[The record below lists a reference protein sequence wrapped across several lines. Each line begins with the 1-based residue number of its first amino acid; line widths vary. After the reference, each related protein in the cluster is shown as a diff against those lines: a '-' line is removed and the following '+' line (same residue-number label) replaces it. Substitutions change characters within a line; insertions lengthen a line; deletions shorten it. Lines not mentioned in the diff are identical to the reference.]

1 MNELERISYR
11 AKMASRVL
19 STTSP
24 KVKSN
29 VLKYAAVQ
37 VKKNAQKIENANK
50 KDLKIAK
57 SKGLDDA
64 MIDRLLLD
72 KSRINDIAKSLNEIA
87 KWPDPVGKIINKT
100 KRPNG
105 LVIQKVSVPIGV
117 LLVIY
122 ESRPNVTTDASALC
136 LKSGNSVIL
145 KCGSESLNSSK
156 ALLNCLQASLE
167 KYKLP
172 YYSVQLLATSSRKA
186 VTDLLKMDEYI
197 DVVIPRGGKS
207 LIKAISKISKIPVLK
222 HLDGICHTYVDNIPD
237 ISMVTKVVLNAKM
250 RRTGICGATE
260 TLLLNANNIQY
271 TDCVSILDD
280 LIDAGCEVRV
290 DEYLHKYLTNP
301 NYAFNCVFVNLKK
314 IKKTTSKDWD
324 TEYLAPIISVRLVT
338 GVKAAIEHINRHGS
352 KHTDAIITSN
362 KKNAELF
369 LNSVD
374 SSIVMHNTSTQFADG
389 GEFGMGA
396 EIGISTGKL
405 HARGPVGAD
414 QLTTFKYLVK
424 GKGQLRS

>member
-1 MNELERISYR
+1 MNKSQKIAELS
-11 AKMASRVL
+11 KKASRIL

-24 KVKSN
+24 KIKSN
-29 VLKYAAVQ
+29 IIKYAAKQ
-37 VKKNAQKIENANK
+37 IKKDVTKIENANR

-72 KSRINDIAKSLNEIA
+72 KSRINAISKSLNEIS
-87 KWPDPVGKIINKT
+87 KWPDPVGKIINKW

-105 LVIQKVSVPIGV
+105 LEIQKISVPIGV

-156 ALLNCLQASLE
+156 ALLTCIHAGLK

-172 YYSVQLLATSSRKA
+172 TSCVELLASSNRKS
-186 VTDLLKMDEYI
+186 VSSLLKMDDYI

-222 HLDGICHTYVDNIPD
+222 HLDGICHTYVDDTSNL
-237 ISMVTKVVLNAKM
+237 SMARKVVLNAKM

-260 TLLLNANNIQY
+260 TLLLKDDIHVNDAVCI
-271 TDCVSILDD
+271 IHD
-280 LIDAGCEVRV
+280 LIDAGCEVRG
-290 DEYLHKYLTNP
+290 DEYIAKYVLDPYYN
-301 NYAFNCVFVNLKK
+301 K
-314 IKKTTSKDWD
+314 IKKANSKDWQ
-324 TEYLAPIISVRLVT
+324 TEYLAPIISIKA
-338 GVKAAIEHINRHGS
+338 VKNVKEAIQHINQYGS
-352 KHTDAIITSN
+352 NHTDAIITSN

-369 LNSVD
+369 LKEVD
-374 SSIVMHNTSTQFADG
+374 SAIVMHNTSTQFADG

-414 QLTTFKYLVK
+414 QLTTFKYVVK
-424 GKGQLRS
+424 GQGQLRS

>member
-1 MNELERISYR
+1 MNKLQKIAELS
-11 AKMASRVL
+11 KKASRIL
-19 STTSP
+19 SITSS
-24 KVKSN
+24 KVKSK
-29 VLKYAAVQ
+29 VLKYAAQQ
-37 VKKNAQKIENANK
+37 VKKNLKKIESANK

-72 KSRINDIAKSLNEIA
+72 KSRINAIAKSLNEIA
-87 KWPDPVGKIINKT
+87 KWPDPVGKTISKT
-100 KRPNG
+100 TRPNG
-105 LVIQKVSVPIGV
+105 LEIHKVSVPIGV

-156 ALLNCLQASLE
+156 ALLSCLHTSLK

-172 YYSVQLLATSSRKA
+172 TSCIELLATSSRKA
-186 VTDLLKMDEYI
+186 VADLLKMDEHI
-197 DVVIPRGGKS
+197 DVVVPRGGKS

-222 HLDGICHTYVDNIPD
+222 HLDGICHTYIDNIPD
-237 ISMVTKVVLNAKM
+237 LEMASNVVLNAKM

-260 TLLLNANNIQY
+260 TLLINDNIKFKDVL
-271 TDCVSILDD
+271 TIIDD
-280 LIDAGCEVRV
+280 LFDAGCEIRT
-290 DEYLHKYLTNP
+290 DEYIYKNLLDKY
-301 NYAFNCVFVNLKK
+301 YEKFKK
-314 IKKTTSKDWD
+314 ATSKDWD
-324 TEYLAPIISVRLVT
+324 TEYLAPIISIKT
-338 GVKAAIEHINRHGS
+338 VKNVKEAIEHINYHGS
-352 KHTDAIITSN
+352 NHTDAIITSN

-369 LNSVD
+369 LNGVD

-414 QLTTFKYLVK
+414 QLTTFKYIVK
-424 GKGQLRS
+424 GKGQLRP

>member
-1 MNELERISYR
+1 MNKLQKIAELS
-11 AKMASRVL
+11 KKASRIL

-24 KVKSN
+24 KVKFN
-29 VLKYAAVQ
+29 ILKHAAKQ
-37 VKKNAQKIENANK
+37 IKKNTTKIENANK

-72 KSRINDIAKSLNEIA
+72 KSRINAIFKSLNEIA
-87 KWPDPVGKIINKT
+87 KWPDPVGKIISKS

-105 LVIQKVSVPIGV
+105 LEIQKVSVPIGV

-156 ALLNCLQASLE
+156 ALLTCIHAGLK

-172 YYSVQLLATSSRKA
+172 TSCVELLASSNRKS
-186 VTDLLKMDEYI
+186 VSSLLKMDDYI

-222 HLDGICHTYVDNIPD
+222 HLDGICHTYVDDTSNL
-237 ISMVTKVVLNAKM
+237 SMARKVVLNAKM

-260 TLLLNANNIQY
+260 TLLLKDDIHVNDAVCI
-271 TDCVSILDD
+271 IHD
-280 LIDAGCEVRV
+280 LIDAGCEVRG
-290 DEYLHKYLTNP
+290 DEYIAKYVLDPYYN
-301 NYAFNCVFVNLKK
+301 K
-314 IKKTTSKDWD
+314 IKKANSKDWQ
-324 TEYLAPIISVRLVT
+324 TEYLAPIISIKA
-338 GVKAAIEHINRHGS
+338 VKNVKEAIQHINKYGS
-352 KHTDAIITSN
+352 NHTDAIITSN

-369 LNSVD
+369 LKEVD

-396 EIGISTGKL
+396 EIGIATGKL

-414 QLTTFKYLVK
+414 QLTTFKYVVK
-424 GKGQLRS
+424 GQGQLRS

>member
-1 MNELERISYR
+1 MNKLQKIAELSRKS
-11 AKMASRVL
+11 SRVL
-19 STTSP
+19 STALP
-24 KVKSN
+24 KVKFN

-37 VKKNAQKIENANK
+37 IKKNVAKIENVNR
-50 KDLKIAK
+50 KDLRIAK
-57 SKGLDDA
+57 AKGLGDA

-72 KSRINDIAKSLNEIA
+72 KNRINAISKSLNEIA
-87 KWPDPVGKIINKT
+87 KWPDPVGKIIGKS

-105 LVIQKVSVPIGV
+105 LEIQKVSVPIGV

-156 ALLNCLQASLE
+156 ALLDCIHMGLK

-172 YYSVQLLATSSRKA
+172 INCVQLLPTSSRKS
-186 VTDLLKMDEYI
+186 VSSLLKMDEYI
-197 DVVIPRGGKS
+197 DVVVPRGGKS

-222 HLDGICHTYVDNIPD
+222 HLDGICHTYVDDTSNL
-237 ISMVTKVVLNAKM
+237 SMARKVVLNAKM

-260 TLLLNANNIQY
+260 TLLLNDNIKFIHAI
-271 TDCVSILDD
+271 SIIHD
-280 LIDAGCEVRV
+280 LIDAGCEVRG
-290 DEYLHKYLTNP
+290 DEYLAKNILDPY
-301 NYAFNCVFVNLKK
+301 YKK
-314 IKKTTSKDWD
+314 IKKANLKDWQ
-324 TEYLAPIISVRLVT
+324 TEYLAPIISVKM
-338 GVKAAIEHINRHGS
+338 VKDVKEAIQHINQYGS
-352 KHTDAIITSN
+352 NHTDAIITSN
-362 KKNAELF
+362 KKNADLF
-369 LNSVD
+369 LKEVD

-414 QLTTFKYLVK
+414 QLTTFKYVVK
-424 GKGQLRS
+424 GQGQLRS

>member
-1 MNELERISYR
+1 MNKLQKIAELS
-11 AKMASRVL
+11 KKASRIL

-24 KVKSN
+24 KIKSN
-29 VLKYAAVQ
+29 ILKYAAKQ
-37 VKKNAQKIENANK
+37 IKKDVTKIENANR

-72 KSRINDIAKSLNEIA
+72 KSRINAISKSLNEIS
-87 KWPDPVGKIINKT
+87 KWPDPVGKIINKW

-105 LVIQKVSVPIGV
+105 LEIQKISVPIGV

-156 ALLNCLQASLE
+156 ALLTCIHAGLK

-172 YYSVQLLATSSRKA
+172 TSCVELLASSNRKS
-186 VTDLLKMDEYI
+186 VSSLLKMDDYI

-222 HLDGICHTYVDNIPD
+222 HLDGICHTYVDDTSNL
-237 ISMVTKVVLNAKM
+237 SMARKVVLNAKM

-260 TLLLNANNIQY
+260 TLLLKDDIHVNDAVCI
-271 TDCVSILDD
+271 IHD
-280 LIDAGCEVRV
+280 LIDAGCEVRG
-290 DEYLHKYLTNP
+290 DEYIAKYVLDPYYN
-301 NYAFNCVFVNLKK
+301 K
-314 IKKTTSKDWD
+314 IKKANSKDWQ
-324 TEYLAPIISVRLVT
+324 TEYLAPIISIKA
-338 GVKAAIEHINRHGS
+338 VKNVKEAIQHINQYGS
-352 KHTDAIITSN
+352 NHTDAIITSN

-369 LNSVD
+369 LKEVD

-389 GEFGMGA
+389 GEFGLGA

-414 QLTTFKYLVK
+414 QLTTFKYVVK
-424 GKGQLRS
+424 GQGQLRS

>member
-1 MNELERISYR
+1 MNKLQKIAELS
-11 AKMASRVL
+11 KKASRIL

-24 KVKSN
+24 KIKSN
-29 VLKYAAVQ
+29 IIKYAAKQ
-37 VKKNAQKIENANK
+37 IKKDVTKIENANR

-72 KSRINDIAKSLNEIA
+72 KSRINAISKSLNEIS
-87 KWPDPVGKIINKT
+87 KWPDPVGKIINKW

-105 LVIQKVSVPIGV
+105 LEIQKISVPIGV

-156 ALLNCLQASLE
+156 ALLACIHAGLK

-172 YYSVQLLATSSRKA
+172 TSCVELLASSNRKS
-186 VTDLLKMDEYI
+186 VSSLLKMDDYI

-222 HLDGICHTYVDNIPD
+222 HLDGICHTYVDDTSNL
-237 ISMVTKVVLNAKM
+237 SMARKVVLNAKM

-260 TLLLNANNIQY
+260 TLLLKDDIHVNDAVCI
-271 TDCVSILDD
+271 IHD
-280 LIDAGCEVRV
+280 LIDAGCEVRG
-290 DEYLHKYLTNP
+290 DEYIAKYVLDPYYN
-301 NYAFNCVFVNLKK
+301 K
-314 IKKTTSKDWD
+314 IKKANSKDWQ
-324 TEYLAPIISVRLVT
+324 TEYLAPIISIKA
-338 GVKAAIEHINRHGS
+338 VKNVKEAIQHINQYGS
-352 KHTDAIITSN
+352 NHTDAIITSN

-369 LNSVD
+369 LKEVD

-414 QLTTFKYLVK
+414 QLTTFKYVVK
-424 GKGQLRS
+424 GQGQLRS

>member
-1 MNELERISYR
+1 MNKLEKIAGLS
-11 AKMASRVL
+11 KKASRLL
-19 STTSP
+19 STASP
-24 KVKSN
+24 KVKTN
-29 VLKYAAVQ
+29 VLKYAAIQ
-37 VKKNAQKIENANK
+37 VKKNVKKIENANK
-50 KDLKIAK
+50 KDLRIAK

-64 MIDRLLLD
+64 MIDRLFLD
-72 KSRINDIAKSLNEIA
+72 KKRINAIAKSLNEIA
-87 KWPDPVGKIINKT
+87 KWPDPVGKIISKA

-105 LVIQKVSVPIGV
+105 LEICKVSDPIGV

-156 ALLNCLQASLE
+156 ELLNCLHASLK

-172 YYSVQLLATSSRKA
+172 MSSVELLATSSRKA
-186 VTDLLKMDEYI
+186 VADLLKMDEHI
-197 DVVIPRGGKS
+197 DVVVPRGGKS
-207 LIKAISKISKIPVLK
+207 LITAISKISKIPVLK
-222 HLDGICHTYVDNIPD
+222 HLDGICHTYIDDNYNAL
-237 ISMVTKVVLNAKM
+237 MAKKVVLNAKM

-260 TLLLNANNIQY
+260 TLLVSNKVNNKDIAEII
-271 TDCVSILDD
+271 DI
-280 LIDAGCEVRV
+280 LIDAGCEIRG
-290 DEYLHKYLTNP
+290 DN
-301 NYAFNCVFVNLKK
+301 FIKK
-314 IKKTTSKDWD
+314 IDNRVKKANFKDWQ
-324 TEYLAPIISVRLVT
+324 TEYLAPIISIKI
-338 GVKAAIEHINRHGS
+338 VKDVKEAIEHINQHGS
-352 KHTDAIITSN
+352 NHTDAIITSN

-369 LNSVD
+369 LNGVD

-414 QLTTFKYLVK
+414 QLTTFKYVVK

>member
-1 MNELERISYR
+1 MNKLKKIAELS
-11 AKMASRVL
+11 KKASRVL

-29 VLKYAAVQ
+29 VLKYAALQ
-37 VKKNAQKIENANK
+37 VKKNTKKIENANK

-72 KSRINDIAKSLNEIA
+72 QNRIKDISKSLNEIA
-87 KWPDPVGKIINKT
+87 KWPDPVGKIISKT

-105 LVIQKVSVPIGV
+105 LEIHKVSVPIGV

-156 ALLNCLQASLE
+156 ALLNCLHTSL
-167 KYKLP
+167 KKHKLP
-172 YYSVQLLATSSRKA
+172 KNCIELLATSNRKEVA
-186 VTDLLKMDEYI
+186 NLLKMDEYI
-197 DVVIPRGGKS
+197 DVVVPRGGKS
-207 LIKAISKISKIPVLK
+207 LIQAISKISKIPVIK
-222 HLDGICHTYVDNIPD
+222 HLDGICHTYIDNN
-237 ISMVTKVVLNAKM
+237 SNMLMAKKVVHNAKM

-260 TLLLNANNIQY
+260 TLLVSKKIANSHVPQII
-271 TDCVSILDD
+271 DIL
-280 LIDAGCEVRV
+280 INSGCEIRG
-290 DEYLHKYLTNP
+290 DN
-301 NYAFNCVFVNLKK
+301 FIKK
-314 IKKTTSKDWD
+314 IDSRVKKATLKDGE
-324 TEYLAPIISVRLVT
+324 TEYLAPIISIKI
-338 GVKAAIEHINRHGS
+338 VKDVKEAIQHINQYGS
-352 KHTDAIITSN
+352 NHTDAIITSN
-362 KKNAELF
+362 KKNAKLF
-369 LNSVD
+369 LDNID
-374 SSIVMHNTSTQFADG
+374 SSIVIHNRSTQFADG

-414 QLTTFKYLVK
+414 QLTTFKYIVK

>member
-1 MNELERISYR
+1 MNKLQKIAELS
-11 AKMASRVL
+11 KKASRIL
-19 STTSP
+19 STISP

-29 VLKYAAVQ
+29 VLKYAAIQ
-37 VKKNAQKIENANK
+37 IKKNTAKIEKANK
-50 KDLKIAK
+50 KDLRIAK
-57 SKGLDDA
+57 LNGLDDA

-72 KSRINDIAKSLNEIA
+72 KSRINAISKSLNEIA
-87 KWPDPVGKIINKT
+87 KWPDPVGKIISKS

-105 LVIQKVSVPIGV
+105 LEIQKVSVPIGV

-156 ALLNCLQASLE
+156 ALLSCLHASLK

-172 YYSVQLLATSSRKA
+172 TSCVELLATSSRKA
-186 VTDLLKMDEYI
+186 VADLLKMDEHI
-197 DVVIPRGGKS
+197 DVVVPRGGKS
-207 LIKAISKISKIPVLK
+207 LIKSISKISKIPVLK

-237 ISMVTKVVLNAKM
+237 IKMVHDVVLNAKM

-260 TLLLNANNIQY
+260 TLLINKKIK
-271 TDCVSILDD
+271 LDIVPIVD
-280 LIDAGCEVRV
+280 ALIGAGCEVRV
-290 DEYLHKYLTNP
+290 DEYLHKYLSGP
-301 NYAFNCVFVNLKK
+301 YSQSLKK
-314 IKKTTSKDWD
+314 ATSKDWD
-324 TEYLAPIISVRLVT
+324 TEYLAPIISVKLVKD
-338 GVKAAIEHINRHGS
+338 VKEAIEHINQHGS
-352 KHTDAIITSN
+352 NHTDAIITSN

-414 QLTTFKYLVK
+414 QLTTFKYVVK
-424 GKGQLRS
+424 GQGQLRS

>member
-1 MNELERISYR
+1 MNKLQKIAELS
-11 AKMASRVL
+11 KKASRIL

-24 KVKSN
+24 KIKSN
-29 VLKYAAVQ
+29 IIKYAAKQ
-37 VKKNAQKIENANK
+37 IKKDVTKIENANR

-72 KSRINDIAKSLNEIA
+72 KSRINAISKSLNEIS
-87 KWPDPVGKIINKT
+87 KWPDPVGKIINKW

-105 LVIQKVSVPIGV
+105 LEIQKISVPIGV

-156 ALLNCLQASLE
+156 ALLACIHAGLK

-172 YYSVQLLATSSRKA
+172 KSCVELLASSNRNSFLS
-186 VTDLLKMDEYI
+186 LLKMDDYI

-222 HLDGICHTYVDNIPD
+222 HLDGICHTYVDDTSNL
-237 ISMVTKVVLNAKM
+237 SMARKVVLNAKM

-260 TLLLNANNIQY
+260 TLLLKDDIHVNDAVCI
-271 TDCVSILDD
+271 IHD
-280 LIDAGCEVRV
+280 LIDAGCEVRG
-290 DEYLHKYLTNP
+290 DEYIAKYVLDPYYN
-301 NYAFNCVFVNLKK
+301 K
-314 IKKTTSKDWD
+314 IKKANSKDWQ
-324 TEYLAPIISVRLVT
+324 TEYLAPIISIKA
-338 GVKAAIEHINRHGS
+338 VKNVKEAIQHINQYGS
-352 KHTDAIITSN
+352 NHTDAIITSN

-369 LNSVD
+369 LKEVD
-374 SSIVMHNTSTQFADG
+374 SAIVMHNTSTQFADG

-414 QLTTFKYLVK
+414 QLTTFKYVVK
-424 GKGQLRS
+424 GQGQLRS

>member
-1 MNELERISYR
+1 MNKLQKIAELS
-11 AKMASRVL
+11 KKASRIL

-24 KVKSN
+24 KIKSN
-29 VLKYAAVQ
+29 IIKYAAKQ
-37 VKKNAQKIENANK
+37 IKKDVTKIENANR

-72 KSRINDIAKSLNEIA
+72 KSRINAISKSLNEIS
-87 KWPDPVGKIINKT
+87 KWPDPVGKIINKW

-105 LVIQKVSVPIGV
+105 LEIQKISVPIGV

-156 ALLNCLQASLE
+156 ALLTCIHAGLK

-172 YYSVQLLATSSRKA
+172 TSCVELLASSNRNSFLS
-186 VTDLLKMDEYI
+186 LLKMDDYI

-222 HLDGICHTYVDNIPD
+222 HLDGICHTYVDDTSNL
-237 ISMVTKVVLNAKM
+237 SMARKVVLNAKM

-260 TLLLNANNIQY
+260 TLLLKDDIHVNDAVCI
-271 TDCVSILDD
+271 IHD

-290 DEYLHKYLTNP
+290 DEYIAKYLLDPYYN
-301 NYAFNCVFVNLKK
+301 K
-314 IKKTTSKDWD
+314 IKKANSKDWQ
-324 TEYLAPIISVRLVT
+324 TEYLAPIISIKA
-338 GVKAAIEHINRHGS
+338 VKNVKEAIQHINQYGS
-352 KHTDAIITSN
+352 NHTDAIITSN

-369 LNSVD
+369 LKEVD
-374 SSIVMHNTSTQFADG
+374 SAIVMHNTSTQFADG

-414 QLTTFKYLVK
+414 QLTTFKYVVK
-424 GKGQLRS
+424 GQGQLRS

>member
-1 MNELERISYR
+1 MNKLQKIAELS
-11 AKMASRVL
+11 KKASRIL

-24 KVKSN
+24 KVKFN
-29 VLKYAAVQ
+29 ILKHAAKQ
-37 VKKNAQKIENANK
+37 IKKNTTKIENANK

-72 KSRINDIAKSLNEIA
+72 KSRINAIFKSLNEIA
-87 KWPDPVGKIINKT
+87 KWPDPVGKIISKS

-105 LVIQKVSVPIGV
+105 LEIQKVSVPIGV

-156 ALLNCLQASLE
+156 ALLSCIHAGLK

-172 YYSVQLLATSSRKA
+172 ASCVELLATSSRKA
-186 VTDLLKMDEYI
+186 VADLLKMDEYI

-222 HLDGICHTYVDNIPD
+222 HLDGICHTYVDNISNL
-237 ISMVTKVVLNAKM
+237 SMARKVILNAKM

-260 TLLLNANNIQY
+260 TLLLNSK
-271 TDCVSILDD
+271 VSLVHTMAIIDD
-280 LIDAGCEVRV
+280 LIESGCEVRA
-290 DEYLHKYLTNP
+290 DDLIFKLMDKNAK
-301 NYAFNCVFVNLKK
+301 NFKK
-314 IKKTTSKDWD
+314 VKKANSKDWQ
-324 TEYLAPIISVRLVT
+324 TEYLAPIISVKS
-338 GVKAAIEHINRHGS
+338 VKDVKEAIEHINQYGS
-352 KHTDAIITSN
+352 NHTDAIITSN

-369 LNSVD
+369 LNEVD

-414 QLTTFKYLVK
+414 QLTTFKYVVK
-424 GKGQLRS
+424 GQGQLRS

>member
-1 MNELERISYR
+1 LNKLQKIAELS
-11 AKMASRVL
+11 KKASRIL

-24 KVKSN
+24 KIKSN
-29 VLKYAAVQ
+29 IIKYAAKQ
-37 VKKNAQKIENANK
+37 IKKDVTKIENANR

-72 KSRINDIAKSLNEIA
+72 KSRINAISKSLNEIS
-87 KWPDPVGKIINKT
+87 KWPDPVGKIINKW

-105 LVIQKVSVPIGV
+105 LEIQKISVPIGV

-156 ALLNCLQASLE
+156 ALLTCIHAGLK

-172 YYSVQLLATSSRKA
+172 TSCVELLASSNRKS
-186 VTDLLKMDEYI
+186 VSSLLKMDDYI

-222 HLDGICHTYVDNIPD
+222 HLDGICHTYVDDTSNL
-237 ISMVTKVVLNAKM
+237 SMARKVVLNAKM

-260 TLLLNANNIQY
+260 TLLLKDDIHVNDAVCI
-271 TDCVSILDD
+271 IHD
-280 LIDAGCEVRV
+280 LIDAGCEVRG
-290 DEYLHKYLTNP
+290 DEYIAKYVLDPYYN
-301 NYAFNCVFVNLKK
+301 K
-314 IKKTTSKDWD
+314 IKKANSKDWQ
-324 TEYLAPIISVRLVT
+324 TEYLAPIISIKA
-338 GVKAAIEHINRHGS
+338 VKNVKEAIQHINQYGS
-352 KHTDAIITSN
+352 NHTDAIITSN

-369 LNSVD
+369 LKEVD

-414 QLTTFKYLVK
+414 QLTTFKYVVK
-424 GKGQLRS
+424 GQGQLRS

>member
-1 MNELERISYR
+1 MNKLQKIAELS
-11 AKMASRVL
+11 KKASRIL

-24 KVKSN
+24 KIKSN
-29 VLKYAAVQ
+29 IIKYAAKQIKQDVT
-37 VKKNAQKIENANK
+37 NIENANR

-72 KSRINDIAKSLNEIA
+72 KSRINAISKSLNEIS
-87 KWPDPVGKIINKT
+87 KWPDPVGKIINKW

-105 LVIQKVSVPIGV
+105 LEIQKISVPIGV

-156 ALLNCLQASLE
+156 ALLTCIHAGLK

-172 YYSVQLLATSSRKA
+172 TSCVELLASSNRKS
-186 VTDLLKMDEYI
+186 VSSLLKMDDYI

-222 HLDGICHTYVDNIPD
+222 HLDGICHTYVDDTSNL
-237 ISMVTKVVLNAKM
+237 SMARKVVLNAKM

-260 TLLLNANNIQY
+260 TLLLKDDIHVNDAVCI
-271 TDCVSILDD
+271 IHD
-280 LIDAGCEVRV
+280 LIDAGCEVRG
-290 DEYLHKYLTNP
+290 DEYIAKYVLDPYYN
-301 NYAFNCVFVNLKK
+301 K
-314 IKKTTSKDWD
+314 IKKANLKDWQ
-324 TEYLAPIISVRLVT
+324 TEYLAPIISIKA
-338 GVKAAIEHINRHGS
+338 VKNVKEAIQHINQYGS
-352 KHTDAIITSN
+352 NHTDAIITSN

-369 LNSVD
+369 LKEVD
-374 SSIVMHNTSTQFADG
+374 SAIVMHNTSTQFADG

-414 QLTTFKYLVK
+414 QLTTFKYVVK
-424 GKGQLRS
+424 GQGQLRS

>member
-1 MNELERISYR
+1 MNKLQKIAELS
-11 AKMASRVL
+11 KKASRIL

-24 KVKSN
+24 KIKSN
-29 VLKYAAVQ
+29 ILKYAAKQ
-37 VKKNAQKIENANK
+37 IKKDVTKIENANR

-72 KSRINDIAKSLNEIA
+72 KSRINAISKSLNEIS
-87 KWPDPVGKIINKT
+87 KWPDPVGKIINKW

-105 LVIQKVSVPIGV
+105 LEIQKISVPIGV

-156 ALLNCLQASLE
+156 ALLTSIHAGLK

-172 YYSVQLLATSSRKA
+172 TSCVELLASSNRKS
-186 VTDLLKMDEYI
+186 VSSLLKMDDYI

-222 HLDGICHTYVDNIPD
+222 HLDGICHTYVDDTSNL
-237 ISMVTKVVLNAKM
+237 SMARKVVLNAKM

-260 TLLLNANNIQY
+260 TLLLK
-271 TDCVSILDD
+271 DDILDTDAVCIIHD
-280 LIDAGCEVRV
+280 LIDAGCEVRG
-290 DEYLHKYLTNP
+290 DEYIAKYVLDPYYN
-301 NYAFNCVFVNLKK
+301 K
-314 IKKTTSKDWD
+314 IKKANSKDWQ
-324 TEYLAPIISVRLVT
+324 TEYLAPIISIKA
-338 GVKAAIEHINRHGS
+338 VKNVKEAIQHINQYGS
-352 KHTDAIITSN
+352 NHTDAIITSN

-369 LNSVD
+369 LKEVD

-414 QLTTFKYLVK
+414 QLTTFKYVVK
-424 GKGQLRS
+424 GQRQLIS

>member
-1 MNELERISYR
+1 MNKLQKIAELS
-11 AKMASRVL
+11 KKASRIL

-24 KVKSN
+24 KIKSN
-29 VLKYAAVQ
+29 IIKYAAKQ
-37 VKKNAQKIENANK
+37 IKKDVTKIENANR

-57 SKGLDDA
+57 SKGLDDG

-72 KSRINDIAKSLNEIA
+72 KSRINAISKSLNEIS
-87 KWPDPVGKIINKT
+87 KWPDPVGKIINKW

-105 LVIQKVSVPIGV
+105 LEIQKISVPIGV

-156 ALLNCLQASLE
+156 ALLTCIHAGLK

-172 YYSVQLLATSSRKA
+172 TSCVELLASSNRKS
-186 VTDLLKMDEYI
+186 VSSLLKMDDYI

-222 HLDGICHTYVDNIPD
+222 HLDGICHTYVDDTSNL
-237 ISMVTKVVLNAKM
+237 SMARKVVLNAKM

-260 TLLLNANNIQY
+260 TLLLKDDIHVNDAVCI
-271 TDCVSILDD
+271 IHD
-280 LIDAGCEVRV
+280 LIDAGCEVRG
-290 DEYLHKYLTNP
+290 DEYIAKYVLDPYYN
-301 NYAFNCVFVNLKK
+301 K
-314 IKKTTSKDWD
+314 IKKANSKDWQ
-324 TEYLAPIISVRLVT
+324 TEYLAPIISIKA
-338 GVKAAIEHINRHGS
+338 VKNVKEAIQHINQYGS
-352 KHTDAIITSN
+352 NHTDAIITSN

-369 LNSVD
+369 LKEVD
-374 SSIVMHNTSTQFADG
+374 SAIVMHNTSTQFADG

-414 QLTTFKYLVK
+414 QLTTFKYVVK
-424 GKGQLRS
+424 GQGQLRS

>member
-1 MNELERISYR
+1 MNKLQKIAELS
-11 AKMASRVL
+11 KKASRIL

-24 KVKSN
+24 KIKSN
-29 VLKYAAVQ
+29 ILKYAAKQ
-37 VKKNAQKIENANK
+37 IKKDVTKIENANR

-72 KSRINDIAKSLNEIA
+72 KSRINAISKSLNEIS
-87 KWPDPVGKIINKT
+87 KWPDPVGKIINKW

-105 LVIQKVSVPIGV
+105 LEIQKISVPIGV

-156 ALLNCLQASLE
+156 ALLTCIHAGLK

-172 YYSVQLLATSSRKA
+172 TSCVQLLASSNRKS
-186 VTDLLKMDEYI
+186 VSSLLKMDDYI

-222 HLDGICHTYVDNIPD
+222 HLDGICHTYVDDTSNL
-237 ISMVTKVVLNAKM
+237 SMARKVVLNAKM

-260 TLLLNANNIQY
+260 TLLLKDDIHVNDAVCI
-271 TDCVSILDD
+271 IHD
-280 LIDAGCEVRV
+280 LIDAGCEVRG
-290 DEYLHKYLTNP
+290 DEYIAKYVLDPYYN
-301 NYAFNCVFVNLKK
+301 K
-314 IKKTTSKDWD
+314 IKKANSKDWQ
-324 TEYLAPIISVRLVT
+324 TEYLAPIISIKA
-338 GVKAAIEHINRHGS
+338 VKNVKEAIQHINQYGS
-352 KHTDAIITSN
+352 NHTDAIITSN

-369 LNSVD
+369 LKEVD
-374 SSIVMHNTSTQFADG
+374 SAIVMHNTSTQFADG

-414 QLTTFKYLVK
+414 QLTTFKYVVK
-424 GKGQLRS
+424 GQGQLRS

>member
-1 MNELERISYR
+1 MNKLQKIAEFS
-11 AKMASRVL
+11 KKASRIL
-19 STTSP
+19 STTSS
-24 KVKSN
+24 KIKSK
-29 VLKYAAVQ
+29 VLKCAAIQ
-37 VKKNAQKIENANK
+37 IKKNTAKIEKANK
-50 KDLKIAK
+50 KDLRIAK

-72 KSRINDIAKSLNEIA
+72 KSRINAISKSLNEIA
-87 KWPDPVGKIINKT
+87 KWPDPVGKIISKT

-105 LVIQKVSVPIGV
+105 LEIQKVSVPIGV

-156 ALLNCLQASLE
+156 ALLDCLHTSLK

-172 YYSVQLLATSSRKA
+172 TSCVELLATSSRKA
-186 VTDLLKMDEYI
+186 VADLLKMDKHI
-197 DVVIPRGGKS
+197 DVVVPRGGKS

-222 HLDGICHTYVDNIPD
+222 HLDGICHTYIDDNYNVL
-237 ISMVTKVVLNAKM
+237 MAKKVVLNAKM

-260 TLLLNANNIQY
+260 TLL
-271 TDCVSILDD
+271 VSKKVSNTHVTEIINVLRN
-280 LIDAGCEVRV
+280 AGCEIRG
-290 DEYLHKYLTNP
+290 DN
-301 NYAFNCVFVNLKK
+301 FIKK
-314 IKKTTSKDWD
+314 IDSRVKKANSKDWQ
-324 TEYLAPIISVRLVT
+324 TEYLAPIISVKLVKD
-338 GVKAAIEHINRHGS
+338 VKEAIEHINQHGS
-352 KHTDAIITSN
+352 NHTDAIITSN

>member
-1 MNELERISYR
+1 MNKLKKIAELS
-11 AKMASRVL
+11 KKASRVL

-29 VLKYAAVQ
+29 VLKYAALQ
-37 VKKNAQKIENANK
+37 VKKNTKKIENANK

-72 KSRINDIAKSLNEIA
+72 QNRIKDISKSLNEIA
-87 KWPDPVGKIINKT
+87 KWPDPVGKIISKT

-105 LVIQKVSVPIGV
+105 LEIHKVSVPIGV

-156 ALLNCLQASLE
+156 ALLNCLHTSL
-167 KYKLP
+167 KKHKLP
-172 YYSVQLLATSSRKA
+172 KNCIELLATSNRKEVA
-186 VTDLLKMDEYI
+186 NLLKMDEYI
-197 DVVIPRGGKS
+197 DVVVPRGGKS
-207 LIKAISKISKIPVLK
+207 LIQAISKISKIPVIK
-222 HLDGICHTYVDNIPD
+222 HLDGICHTYIDNN
-237 ISMVTKVVLNAKM
+237 SNMLMAKKVVHNAKM

-260 TLLLNANNIQY
+260 TLLVSKKIANSHVPQII
-271 TDCVSILDD
+271 DIL
-280 LIDAGCEVRV
+280 INSGCEIRG
-290 DEYLHKYLTNP
+290 DN
-301 NYAFNCVFVNLKK
+301 FIKK
-314 IKKTTSKDWD
+314 IDSRVKKATLKDWE
-324 TEYLAPIISVRLVT
+324 TEYLAPIISIKI
-338 GVKAAIEHINRHGS
+338 VKDVKEAIQHINQYGS
-352 KHTDAIITSN
+352 NHTDAIITSN
-362 KKNAELF
+362 KKNAKLF
-369 LNSVD
+369 LDNID

-414 QLTTFKYLVK
+414 QLTTFKYIVK

>member
-1 MNELERISYR
+1 MNKLQKIAELS
-11 AKMASRVL
+11 KKASRIL

-24 KVKSN
+24 KIKSN
-29 VLKYAAVQ
+29 IIKYAAKQ
-37 VKKNAQKIENANK
+37 IKKDVTKIENANR

-72 KSRINDIAKSLNEIA
+72 KSRINAISKSLNEIS
-87 KWPDPVGKIINKT
+87 KWPDPVGKIINKW

-105 LVIQKVSVPIGV
+105 LEIQKISVPIGV

-156 ALLNCLQASLE
+156 ALLACIHAGLK

-172 YYSVQLLATSSRKA
+172 KSCVELLASSNRKS
-186 VTDLLKMDEYI
+186 VSSLLKMDDYI

-222 HLDGICHTYVDNIPD
+222 HLDGICHTYVDDTSNL
-237 ISMVTKVVLNAKM
+237 SMARKVVLNAKM

-260 TLLLNANNIQY
+260 TLLLKDDIHVNDAVCI
-271 TDCVSILDD
+271 IHD
-280 LIDAGCEVRV
+280 LIDAGCEVRG
-290 DEYLHKYLTNP
+290 DEYIAKYVLDPYYN
-301 NYAFNCVFVNLKK
+301 K
-314 IKKTTSKDWD
+314 IKKANSKDWQ
-324 TEYLAPIISVRLVT
+324 TEYLAPIISIKA
-338 GVKAAIEHINRHGS
+338 VKNVKEAIQHINQYGS
-352 KHTDAIITSN
+352 NHTDAIITSN

-369 LNSVD
+369 LKEVD
-374 SSIVMHNTSTQFADG
+374 SAIVMHNTSTQFADG

-414 QLTTFKYLVK
+414 QLTTFKYVVK

>member
-1 MNELERISYR
+1 MNKLQKIAELS
-11 AKMASRVL
+11 KKASRIL

-24 KVKSN
+24 KIKSN
-29 VLKYAAVQ
+29 IIKYAAKQ
-37 VKKNAQKIENANK
+37 IKKDVTKIENANR

-72 KSRINDIAKSLNEIA
+72 KSRINAISKSLNEIS
-87 KWPDPVGKIINKT
+87 KWPDPVGKIINKW

-105 LVIQKVSVPIGV
+105 LEIQKISVPIGV

-136 LKSGNSVIL
+136 VKSGNSVIL

-156 ALLNCLQASLE
+156 ALLTCIHAGLK

-172 YYSVQLLATSSRKA
+172 TSCVELLASSNRKS
-186 VTDLLKMDEYI
+186 VSSLLKMDDYI

-222 HLDGICHTYVDNIPD
+222 HLDGICHTYVDDTSNL
-237 ISMVTKVVLNAKM
+237 SMARKVVLNAKM

-260 TLLLNANNIQY
+260 TLLLKDDIHVNDAVCI
-271 TDCVSILDD
+271 IHD
-280 LIDAGCEVRV
+280 LIDAGCEVRG
-290 DEYLHKYLTNP
+290 DEYIAKYVLDPYYN
-301 NYAFNCVFVNLKK
+301 K
-314 IKKTTSKDWD
+314 IKKANSKDWQ
-324 TEYLAPIISVRLVT
+324 TEYLAPIISIKA
-338 GVKAAIEHINRHGS
+338 VKNVKEAIQHINQYGS
-352 KHTDAIITSN
+352 NHTDAIITSN

-369 LNSVD
+369 LKEVD

-414 QLTTFKYLVK
+414 QLTTFKYVVK
-424 GKGQLRS
+424 GQGQLRS

>member
-1 MNELERISYR
+1 MNKLQKIAELS
-11 AKMASRVL
+11 KKASRIL

-24 KVKSN
+24 KIKSN
-29 VLKYAAVQ
+29 IIKYAAKQ
-37 VKKNAQKIENANK
+37 IKKDVTKIENANR

-72 KSRINDIAKSLNEIA
+72 KSRINAISKSLNEIS
-87 KWPDPVGKIINKT
+87 KWPDPVGKIINKW

-105 LVIQKVSVPIGV
+105 LEIQKISVPIGV

-156 ALLNCLQASLE
+156 ALLACIHAGLK

-172 YYSVQLLATSSRKA
+172 TSCVELLASSNRKL
-186 VTDLLKMDEYI
+186 VSSLLKMDDYI

-222 HLDGICHTYVDNIPD
+222 HLDGICHTYVDDTSNL
-237 ISMVTKVVLNAKM
+237 SMARKVVLNAKM

-260 TLLLNANNIQY
+260 TLLLKDDIHVNDAVCI
-271 TDCVSILDD
+271 IHD
-280 LIDAGCEVRV
+280 LIDAGCEVRG
-290 DEYLHKYLTNP
+290 DEYIAKYVLDPYYN
-301 NYAFNCVFVNLKK
+301 K
-314 IKKTTSKDWD
+314 IKKANSKDWQ
-324 TEYLAPIISVRLVT
+324 TEYLAPIISIKA
-338 GVKAAIEHINRHGS
+338 VKNVKEAIQHINQYGS
-352 KHTDAIITSN
+352 NHTDAIITSN

-369 LNSVD
+369 LKEVD
-374 SSIVMHNTSTQFADG
+374 SAIVMHNTSTQFADG

-414 QLTTFKYLVK
+414 QLTTFKYVVK
-424 GKGQLRS
+424 GQGQLRS

>member
-1 MNELERISYR
+1 MNKLQKIAELS
-11 AKMASRVL
+11 KKASRIL

-24 KVKSN
+24 KIKSN
-29 VLKYAAVQ
+29 IIKYAAKQ
-37 VKKNAQKIENANK
+37 IKKDVTKIENANR

-72 KSRINDIAKSLNEIA
+72 KSRINAIFKSLNEIA
-87 KWPDPVGKIINKT
+87 KWPDPVGKIINKW

-105 LVIQKVSVPIGV
+105 LEIQKISVPIGV

-156 ALLNCLQASLE
+156 ALLACIHAGLK

-172 YYSVQLLATSSRKA
+172 KSCVELLASSNRKS
-186 VTDLLKMDEYI
+186 VSSLLKMDDYI

-222 HLDGICHTYVDNIPD
+222 HLDGICHTYVDDTSNL
-237 ISMVTKVVLNAKM
+237 SMARKVVLNAKM

-260 TLLLNANNIQY
+260 TLLLKDDIHVNDAVCI
-271 TDCVSILDD
+271 IHD
-280 LIDAGCEVRV
+280 LIDAGCEVRG
-290 DEYLHKYLTNP
+290 DEYIAKYVLDPYYN
-301 NYAFNCVFVNLKK
+301 K
-314 IKKTTSKDWD
+314 IKKANSKDWQ
-324 TEYLAPIISVRLVT
+324 TEYLAPIISIKA
-338 GVKAAIEHINRHGS
+338 VKNVKEAIQHINQYGS
-352 KHTDAIITSN
+352 NHTDAIITSN

-369 LNSVD
+369 LKEVD
-374 SSIVMHNTSTQFADG
+374 SAIVMHNTSTQFADG

-414 QLTTFKYLVK
+414 QLTTFKYVVK
-424 GKGQLRS
+424 GQGQLRS

>member
-1 MNELERISYR
+1 MNKLQKIAELS
-11 AKMASRVL
+11 KKASRIL

-24 KVKSN
+24 KIKSN
-29 VLKYAAVQ
+29 IIKYAAKQ
-37 VKKNAQKIENANK
+37 IKKDVTKIENANR

-57 SKGLDDA
+57 SKALDDA

-72 KSRINDIAKSLNEIA
+72 KSRINAISKSLNEIS
-87 KWPDPVGKIINKT
+87 KWPDPVGKIINKW

-105 LVIQKVSVPIGV
+105 LEIQKISVPIGV

-156 ALLNCLQASLE
+156 TLLNCIHAGLK

-172 YYSVQLLATSSRKA
+172 KSCVELLASSNRNSFLS
-186 VTDLLKMDEYI
+186 LLKMDDYI

-222 HLDGICHTYVDNIPD
+222 HLDGICHTYVDDTSNL
-237 ISMVTKVVLNAKM
+237 SMARKVVLNAKM

-260 TLLLNANNIQY
+260 TLLLKDDIHVNDAVCI
-271 TDCVSILDD
+271 IHD
-280 LIDAGCEVRV
+280 LIDAGCEVRG
-290 DEYLHKYLTNP
+290 DEYIAKYVLDPYYN
-301 NYAFNCVFVNLKK
+301 K
-314 IKKTTSKDWD
+314 IKKANSKDWQ
-324 TEYLAPIISVRLVT
+324 TEYLAPIISIKA
-338 GVKAAIEHINRHGS
+338 VKNVKEAIQHINQYGS
-352 KHTDAIITSN
+352 NHTDAIITSN

-369 LNSVD
+369 LKEVD
-374 SSIVMHNTSTQFADG
+374 SAIVMHNTSTQFADG

-414 QLTTFKYLVK
+414 QLTTFKYVVK
-424 GKGQLRS
+424 GQGQLRS

>member
-1 MNELERISYR
+1 MNKLQKIAELS
-11 AKMASRVL
+11 KKASRIL

-24 KVKSN
+24 KIKSN
-29 VLKYAAVQ
+29 IIKYAAKQ
-37 VKKNAQKIENANK
+37 IKKDVTKIENANR

-72 KSRINDIAKSLNEIA
+72 KSRINAISKSLNEIS
-87 KWPDPVGKIINKT
+87 KWPDPVGKIINKW

-105 LVIQKVSVPIGV
+105 LEIQKISVPIGV

-156 ALLNCLQASLE
+156 ALLACIHAGLK

-172 YYSVQLLATSSRKA
+172 TSCVELLASSNRNSFLS
-186 VTDLLKMDEYI
+186 LLKMDDYI

-222 HLDGICHTYVDNIPD
+222 HLDGICHTYVDDTSNL
-237 ISMVTKVVLNAKM
+237 SMARKVVLNAKM

-260 TLLLNANNIQY
+260 TLLLKDDIHVNDAVCI
-271 TDCVSILDD
+271 IHD
-280 LIDAGCEVRV
+280 LIDAGCEVRG
-290 DEYLHKYLTNP
+290 DEYIAKYVLDPYYN
-301 NYAFNCVFVNLKK
+301 K
-314 IKKTTSKDWD
+314 IKKANSKDWQ
-324 TEYLAPIISVRLVT
+324 TEYLAPIISIKA
-338 GVKAAIEHINRHGS
+338 VKNVKEAIQHINQYGS
-352 KHTDAIITSN
+352 NHTDAIITSN

-369 LNSVD
+369 LKEVD
-374 SSIVMHNTSTQFADG
+374 SAIVMHNTSTQFADG

-414 QLTTFKYLVK
+414 QLTTFKYVVK
-424 GKGQLRS
+424 GQGQLRS

>member
-1 MNELERISYR
+1 MNKLQKIAELS
-11 AKMASRVL
+11 KKASRIL

-24 KVKSN
+24 KIKSN
-29 VLKYAAVQ
+29 IIKYAAKQ
-37 VKKNAQKIENANK
+37 IKKDVTKIENANR

-72 KSRINDIAKSLNEIA
+72 KSRINAISKSLNEIS
-87 KWPDPVGKIINKT
+87 KWPDPVGKIINKW

-105 LVIQKVSVPIGV
+105 LEIQKISVPIGV

-156 ALLNCLQASLE
+156 ALLTCIHAGLK

-172 YYSVQLLATSSRKA
+172 TSCVELLASSNRKS
-186 VTDLLKMDEYI
+186 VSSLLKMDDYI

-222 HLDGICHTYVDNIPD
+222 HLDGICHTYVDDTSNL
-237 ISMVTKVVLNAKM
+237 SMARKVVLNAKM

-260 TLLLNANNIQY
+260 TLLLKDDIHVNDAVCI
-271 TDCVSILDD
+271 IHD
-280 LIDAGCEVRV
+280 LIDAGCEVRG
-290 DEYLHKYLTNP
+290 DEYIAKYVLDPYYN
-301 NYAFNCVFVNLKK
+301 K
-314 IKKTTSKDWD
+314 IKKANSKDWQ
-324 TEYLAPIISVRLVT
+324 TEYLAPIISIKA
-338 GVKAAIEHINRHGS
+338 VKNVKEAIQHINQYGS
-352 KHTDAIITSN
+352 NHTDAIITSN

-369 LNSVD
+369 LKEVD

-405 HARGPVGAD
+405 HARGPVGVE
-414 QLTTFKYLVK
+414 QLTSYKYLVR
-424 GKGQLRS
+424 GEDQVRP

>member
-1 MNELERISYR
+1 MNKLQKIAELS
-11 AKMASRVL
+11 KKASRIL

-24 KVKSN
+24 KIKSN
-29 VLKYAAVQ
+29 ILKYAAKQ
-37 VKKNAQKIENANK
+37 IKKDVTKIENANR

-72 KSRINDIAKSLNEIA
+72 KSRINAISKSLNEIS
-87 KWPDPVGKIINKT
+87 KWPDPVGKIINKW

-105 LVIQKVSVPIGV
+105 LEIQKISVPIGV

-156 ALLNCLQASLE
+156 ALLTCIHAGLK

-172 YYSVQLLATSSRKA
+172 TSCVELLASSNRKS
-186 VTDLLKMDEYI
+186 VSSLLKMDDYI

-222 HLDGICHTYVDNIPD
+222 HLDGICHTYVDDTSNL
-237 ISMVTKVVLNAKM
+237 SMARKVVLNAKM

-260 TLLLNANNIQY
+260 TLLLKDDIHVNDAVCI
-271 TDCVSILDD
+271 IHD
-280 LIDAGCEVRV
+280 LIDAGCEVRG
-290 DEYLHKYLTNP
+290 DEYIAKYVLDPYYN
-301 NYAFNCVFVNLKK
+301 K
-314 IKKTTSKDWD
+314 IKKANSKDWQ
-324 TEYLAPIISVRLVT
+324 TEYLAPIISIKA
-338 GVKAAIEHINRHGS
+338 VKDVKEAIQHINQYGS
-352 KHTDAIITSN
+352 NHTDAIITSN

-369 LNSVD
+369 LKEVD

-414 QLTTFKYLVK
+414 QLTTFKYVVK
-424 GKGQLRS
+424 GQGQLRS

>member
-1 MNELERISYR
+1 MNKLQKIAELS
-11 AKMASRVL
+11 KKASRIL
-19 STTSP
+19 STISP
-24 KVKSN
+24 KIKSG
-29 VLKYAAVQ
+29 VLKYAAIQ
-37 VKKNAQKIENANK
+37 IKKNTAKIEKANK
-50 KDLKIAK
+50 KDLRIAK
-57 SKGLDDA
+57 SKELDEA

-72 KSRINDIAKSLNEIA
+72 RSRINAISKSLNEIA
-87 KWPDPVGKIINKT
+87 KWPDPVGKIISKT

-105 LVIQKVSVPIGV
+105 LEIQKVSVPIGV

-156 ALLNCLQASLE
+156 ALLACLHAGLK

-172 YYSVQLLATSSRKA
+172 TSCVELLTTSSRKA
-186 VTDLLKMDEYI
+186 VADLLKMDEHI
-197 DVVIPRGGKS
+197 DVVVPRGGKS

-222 HLDGICHTYVDNIPD
+222 HLDGICHTYIDDN
-237 ISMVTKVVLNAKM
+237 SNALMAKKVVFNAKM

-260 TLLLNANNIQY
+260 TLLVSKKVANTNVLEII
-271 TDCVSILDD
+271 DILVN
-280 LIDAGCEVRV
+280 AGCEIRG
-290 DEYLHKYLTNP
+290 DN
-301 NYAFNCVFVNLKK
+301 FVKK
-314 IKKTTSKDWD
+314 IDSRVKKANSKDWQ
-324 TEYLAPIISVRLVT
+324 TEYLAPIISIKM
-338 GVKAAIEHINRHGS
+338 VKDVKEAIEHINLYGS
-352 KHTDAIITSN
+352 NHTDAIITSN

-369 LNSVD
+369 LNGVD

-414 QLTTFKYLVK
+414 QLTTFKYVVK
-424 GKGQLRS
+424 GQGQLRS

>member
-1 MNELERISYR
+1 MNKLQKIAELS
-11 AKMASRVL
+11 KKASRIL

-24 KVKSN
+24 KIKSN
-29 VLKYAAVQ
+29 ILKYAAKQ
-37 VKKNAQKIENANK
+37 IKKNVTKIENANR

-72 KSRINDIAKSLNEIA
+72 KSRINAISKSLNAIS
-87 KWPDPVGKIINKT
+87 KWPDPVGKIINKW

-105 LVIQKVSVPIGV
+105 LEIQKISVPIGV

-145 KCGSESLNSSK
+145 KCGSESINSSK
-156 ALLNCLQASLE
+156 ALLACIHEGLK

-172 YYSVQLLATSSRKA
+172 TSCVELLASSNRKS
-186 VTDLLKMDEYI
+186 VSSLLKMDDYI

-222 HLDGICHTYVDNIPD
+222 HLDGICHTYVDDTSNL
-237 ISMVTKVVLNAKM
+237 SMARKVVLNAKM

-260 TLLLNANNIQY
+260 TLLLKDDIHVNDAVCI
-271 TDCVSILDD
+271 IHD
-280 LIDAGCEVRV
+280 LIDAGCEVRG
-290 DEYLHKYLTNP
+290 DEYIAKYVLDPYYN
-301 NYAFNCVFVNLKK
+301 K
-314 IKKTTSKDWD
+314 IKKANSKDWQ
-324 TEYLAPIISVRLVT
+324 TEYLAPIISIKA
-338 GVKAAIEHINRHGS
+338 VKNVKEAIQHINQYGS
-352 KHTDAIITSN
+352 NHTDAIITSN

-369 LNSVD
+369 LKEVD

-414 QLTTFKYLVK
+414 QLTTFKYVVK
-424 GKGQLRS
+424 GQGQLRS

>member
-1 MNELERISYR
+1 LNKLQKIAELS
-11 AKMASRVL
+11 KKASRIL

-24 KVKSN
+24 KIKSN
-29 VLKYAAVQ
+29 IIKYAAKQ
-37 VKKNAQKIENANK
+37 IKKDVTKIENANR

-72 KSRINDIAKSLNEIA
+72 KSRINAISKSLNEIS
-87 KWPDPVGKIINKT
+87 KWPDPVGKIINKW

-105 LVIQKVSVPIGV
+105 LEIQKISVPIGV

-156 ALLNCLQASLE
+156 ALLACIHAGLK

-172 YYSVQLLATSSRKA
+172 TSCVELLASSNRKS
-186 VTDLLKMDEYI
+186 VSSLLKMDDYI

-222 HLDGICHTYVDNIPD
+222 HLDGICHTYVDDTSNL
-237 ISMVTKVVLNAKM
+237 SMARKVVLNAKM

-260 TLLLNANNIQY
+260 TLLLKDDIHVNDAVCI
-271 TDCVSILDD
+271 IHD
-280 LIDAGCEVRV
+280 LIDAGCEVRG
-290 DEYLHKYLTNP
+290 DEYIAKYVLDPYYN
-301 NYAFNCVFVNLKK
+301 K
-314 IKKTTSKDWD
+314 IKKANSKDWQ
-324 TEYLAPIISVRLVT
+324 TEYLAPIISIKA
-338 GVKAAIEHINRHGS
+338 VKNVKEAIQHINQYGS
-352 KHTDAIITSN
+352 NHTDAIITSN

-369 LNSVD
+369 LKEVD
-374 SSIVMHNTSTQFADG
+374 SAIVMHNTSTQFADG

-414 QLTTFKYLVK
+414 QLTTFKYVVK
-424 GKGQLRS
+424 GQGQLRS

>member
-1 MNELERISYR
+1 MNKLQKIAELS
-11 AKMASRVL
+11 KKASRIL

-24 KVKSN
+24 KIKSN
-29 VLKYAAVQ
+29 ILKYAAKQ
-37 VKKNAQKIENANK
+37 IKKDVTKIENATR

-72 KSRINDIAKSLNEIA
+72 KSRINAISKSLNEIS
-87 KWPDPVGKIINKT
+87 KWPDPVGKIINKW

-105 LVIQKVSVPIGV
+105 LEIQKISVPIGV

-156 ALLNCLQASLE
+156 ALLACIHAGLK

-172 YYSVQLLATSSRKA
+172 TSCVELLASSNRKS
-186 VTDLLKMDEYI
+186 VSSLLKMDDYI

-222 HLDGICHTYVDNIPD
+222 HLDGICHTYVDDTSNL
-237 ISMVTKVVLNAKM
+237 SMARKVVLNAKM

-260 TLLLNANNIQY
+260 TLLLKDDIHVNDAVCI
-271 TDCVSILDD
+271 IHD
-280 LIDAGCEVRV
+280 LIDAGCEVRG
-290 DEYLHKYLTNP
+290 DEYIAKYVLDPYYN
-301 NYAFNCVFVNLKK
+301 K
-314 IKKTTSKDWD
+314 IKKANSKDWQ
-324 TEYLAPIISVRLVT
+324 TEYLAPIISIKA
-338 GVKAAIEHINRHGS
+338 VKNVKEAIQHINQYGS
-352 KHTDAIITSN
+352 NHTDAIITSN

-369 LNSVD
+369 LKEVD

-414 QLTTFKYLVK
+414 QLTTFKYVVK
-424 GKGQLRS
+424 GQGQLRS